1 MSELVTGCMGPLMSM
16 DSQKNLA
23 MYPLTQGTRGE
34 GCEGLTIQAF
44 DVRGLLTVLMAGN
57 AGMDGPGTQE
67 AARAIV
73 YDTKTEGRWKRGLA

>member
-1 MSELVTGCMGPLMSM
+1 MSELVTVYTGPLMSM

-34 GCEGLTIQAF
+34 GCEGLIQAF